1 MTTTPQSNPQNP
13 AVSAERPRSPT
24 SPAGRVLRV
33 VRDAV
38 LIFLSTF
45 VAGFLLGFVATA
57 TGNEGLLAW
66 TPVTD
71 VLITVVGL
79 WLAAAHGPRG
89 HWTHLLYVSA
99 VLWLLTAVNL
109 LLGSP
114 ISVLLVSGAI
124 IVGSA
129 VAAGVVVQL
138 TRRSA

>member
-1 MTTTPQSNPQNP
+1 MTTTPQPNPQNP
-13 AVSAERPRSPT
+13 AGFPERPRSST
-24 SPAGRVLRV
+24 ARAGGVLRV
-33 VRDAV
+33 IRDAV

-71 VLITVVGL
+71 VLITVTGL
-79 WLAAAHGPRG
+79 WLAAAYGPRG
-89 HWTHLLYVSA
+89 HWMHLLCVSA

-114 ISVLLVSGAI
+114 ISVLLVSCAI

-129 VAAGVVVQL
+129 VAAGVIVQL